1 MGFASPAGEL
11 NGGLVR
17 PAPEVTMTQ
26 SHWLQ
31 SAIDLQRTVAV
42 QFTTVSNAA
51 ISVIG
56 DDASIGFERP
66 VSGGRPV
73 THATYLLSWNLL
85 LVTSNTSVESG
96 PRIT

>member
-51 ISVIG
+51 GADGGAEFLTDGS
-56 DDASIGFERP
+56 RP
-66 VSGGRPV
+66 ILLKNALLFFAGTARREAIEVLMNLA
-73 THATYLLSWNLL
+73 ATF
-85 LVTSNTSVESG
+85 
-96 PRIT
+96 